1 MSLPQNFLA
10 SPTHRKNNCCVFWPA
25 NACLRM
31 VQNNEKHSK
40 MMKKLPFP
48 SCAWEAH
55 VRRMKNKNPNEQPAF
70 RCQPDFGSHSQSLTN
85 KLFSSVSSCAL
96 HEPLVHMMVK
106 VLFSSFLNVFDHA
119 YECASMH
126 ALVEIHK
133 KQLRSK
139 SGSFYFLIHFNHSNP
154 D

>member
-1 MSLPQNFLA
+1 MSCTQAHMYKKITKNF
-10 SPTHRKNNCCVFWPA
+10 KI
-25 NACLRM
+25 
-31 VQNNEKHSK
+31 
-40 MMKKLPFP
+40 
-48 SCAWEAH
+48 
-55 VRRMKNKNPNEQPAF
+55 PNEQPAF

-154 D
+154 DQSSTVGIRNPIVFFKCNGLYSSIYINNSQSL